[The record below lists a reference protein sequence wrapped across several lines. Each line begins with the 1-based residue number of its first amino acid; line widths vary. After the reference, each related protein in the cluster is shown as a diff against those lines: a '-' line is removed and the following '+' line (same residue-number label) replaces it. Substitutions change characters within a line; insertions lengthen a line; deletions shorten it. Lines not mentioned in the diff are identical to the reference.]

1 MEYRTLGR
9 TGIKV
14 SAIGM
19 GTMTFGEQNTEAQ
32 GHEQLDYA
40 FEQGVNLLD
49 TAEMYSVPP
58 RAETYGSTERII
70 GTWLKKRG
78 QRDKIIVA
86 TKVAGPGAVLGV
98 THVRGG
104 DNRLDRANI
113 IAAVEASLQRL
124 QTDYIDLYQ
133 MHWPSRPTNF
143 FGRLGYQH
151 TEALQGAQAV
161 AIEESLS
168 AMSELVR
175 AGKIRYV
182 GLSNET
188 PWGVHRYLHL
198 AETQGLPRIASIQ
211 NPYSLLNRTYEIGL
225 AEMSIR
231 EDVGLLAYS
240 PLAFGLLSGKF
251 LNGAR
256 PPEARMVR
264 WSRFSRYSNEHA
276 DRATAAYADI
286 AKKHGLNLAQ
296 MALTFVRQQRFMT
309 SVLIGATTMDQLKTN
324 LASKEVHLSQ
334 EVMQDIEAVHKS
346 HPSPC
351 P

>member
-9 TGIKV
+9 TNIKV
-14 SAIGM
+14 SAIGL
-19 GTMTFGEQNTEAQ
+19 GTMTFGEQNSEAD
-32 GHEQLDYA
+32 GHQQLDYA
-40 FEQGVNLLD
+40 VDQGVNLID

-70 GTWLKKRG
+70 GSWLKRSGK
-78 QRDKIIVA
+78 RDKVVLA

-98 THVRGG
+98 GHVRGG
-104 DNRLDRANI
+104 DNRLDRQNI
-113 IAAVEASLQRL
+113 LDAVESSLQRL

-133 MHWPSRPTNF
+133 LHWPSRPANF

-151 TEALQGAQAV
+151 PEQVAAAQAV
-161 AIEESLS
+161 TIEETLG
-168 AMSELVR
+168 ALGELVR
-175 AGKIRYV
+175 AGKIRHV

-188 PWGVHRYLHL
+188 PWGMHRFLQL
-198 AETQGLPRIASIQ
+198 AENAGQERVVSIQ
-211 NPYSLLNRTYEIGL
+211 NPYSLLNRTFEIGL

-240 PLAFGLLSGKF
+240 PLAFGVLSGKF

-264 WSRFSRYSNEHA
+264 WSRFARYSGEYA
-276 DRATAAYADI
+276 DRATAAYAQV
-286 AKKHGLNLAQ
+286 AARHGLNMAQ
-296 MALTFVRQQRFMT
+296 MALAFARQQPFVT
-309 SVLIGATTMDQLKTN
+309 SVLIGATTMEQLTTN
-324 LASKEVHLSQ
+324 LASSTLQLGQ
-334 EVMQDIEAVHKS
+334 EVIQDIDAVHKS
-346 HPSPC
+346 HPNPC